1 MPTGSTI
8 AWYRRRAMKG
18 KNIDSVDRLNRYN
31 IKTLR
36 SDNIF
41 VLALVLVLDFSV
53 LDYEEEDDDEN
64 DAVAAAPRS
73 GQIIA

>member
-1 MPTGSTI
+1 
-8 AWYRRRAMKG
+8 MKG